1 VDRQTDTDAGR
12 WMSYTELADS
22 RGISKKAAQRLT
34 LRHRWRRQPA
44 NDGGVLVWVPE
55 GAAAP
60 GRQTG
65 RQSGA
70 LTDRHE
76 GGSDGPDV
84 TLLLEGANKRADAA
98 LALAD
103 QTLAQLGEA
112 TERIQRA
119 EDRADAAQQR
129 ADRAEARA
137 DAAEKAA
144 EQARTEVQDAHA
156 AAEALRAA
164 HAADLAAAH
173 AAARLAE
180 EQADALRQ
188 AEAARQAR
196 GRLRRT
202 WDGWRGR

>member
-55 GAAAP
+55 GAASP

-65 RQSGA
+65 RQSEA
-70 LTDRHE
+70 QADRQE

-84 TLLLEGANKRADAA
+84 TLLLEDANKRADTA

-103 QTLAQLGEA
+103 RTLAQLSEA

-119 EDRADAAQQR
+119 EDRADAAHQR
-129 ADRAEARA
+129 AHQAEARA
-137 DAAEKAA
+137 EAATRAVER
-144 EQARTEVQDAHA
+144 ARVEAQEAQSE
-156 AAEALRAA
+156 AEALLAA
-164 HAADLAAAH
+164 HAANLAAA
-173 AAARLAE
+173 R
-180 EQADALRQ
+180 
-188 AEAARQAR
+188 EAARTAQELAEALASAEETRKAR
-196 GRLRRT
+196 GRLRRA